1 MGRFQLTASSFQTT
15 TAQDQILAAATS
27 THGSRN
33 VMRPR
38 SGATLATTTTT
49 CVGTATTVY
58 PSSPGGV
65 LQQQLLA
72 LTMAPAPS
80 PALSLTT
87 RIVTAPR
94 SLATLAW
101 TLRVAG
107 TGTTALARSTN
118 GMVVMVSA
126 L

>member
-1 MGRFQLTASSFQTT
+1 VTWGWTAT
-15 TAQDQILAAATS
+15 TA
-27 THGSRN
+27 G
-33 VMRPR
+33 
-38 SGATLATTTTT
+38 LATT
-49 CVGTATTVY
+49 AN

-87 RIVTAPR
+87 RIVTALR

-101 TLRVAG
+101 TLTVAG
-107 TGTTALARSTN
+107 TATTASARSTN
-118 GMVVMVSA
+118 GMVVTVSA